1 MTTQFIHYIR
11 DEKRYSEHTVSA
23 YKSDLTQFIEYLTT
37 AYEVSDPAE
46 ADYQMIRS
54 WIVELSQEKITN
66 RSINRK
72 LSTLK
77 SFYRFLIRE
86 GVIKSNPLSKIINPK
101 ASKRLPEFL
110 DKSKTEFLFTQV
122 EFEDTPEGHRDR
134 TILELFYATGI
145 RQAELRALT
154 LDSLDTDRMILKVLG
169 KRNKERYIPLG
180 PHIVQLLTLF
190 IKDYRKL
197 MVVSN
202 QNNFIFVTKD
212 GEPIYPRLVNRIVR
226 KYLGLVSSRQKR
238 SPHVLRHTFA
248 THMLENGADLNAI
261 KEILGHSSLA
271 ATQVY
276 THNTI
281 DRLKLIYKQA
291 HPKA

>member
-1 MTTQFIHYIR
+1 MIYKFIQYIR
-11 DEKRYSEHTVSA
+11 DEKRYSEHTVAA
-23 YKSDLTQFIEYLTT
+23 YASDLAQYQQYLST
-37 AYEVSDPAE
+37 AYESADPAM
-46 ADYQMIRS
+46 ADFQMIRS
-54 WIVELSQEKITN
+54 WIVRLNQDKISN

-86 GVIKSNPLSKIINPK
+86 GVVTTNPLSKIINPK
-101 ASKRLPEFL
+101 TAKRLPEFL

-122 EFEDTPEGHRDR
+122 EFEDSPEGHRDK

-145 RQAELRALT
+145 RQAELRSLT
-154 LDSLDTDRMILKVLG
+154 LDSLDTERMTLKVKG
-169 KRNKERYIPLG
+169 KRNKERFIPLG
-180 PHIVQLLTLF
+180 EQIVQLLTLF
-190 IKDYRKL
+190 IEEYRTL
-197 MVVSN
+197 MVKPN

-212 GEPIYPRLVNRIVR
+212 GEPISPRLVNRIVR

-281 DRLKLIYKQA
+281 DRLKIIYKQA

>member
-1 MTTQFIHYIR
+1 MTAQFIHYIR
-11 DEKRYSEHTVSA
+11 DQRRYSDHTVSA
-23 YKSDLTQFIEYLTT
+23 YESDLNQFTSYLSS
-37 AYEVSDPAE
+37 VFGIDHPAE
-46 ADYQMIRS
+46 ADHQMIRS
-54 WIVELSQEKITN
+54 WIVQLSRDKISN

-86 GVIKSNPLSKIINPK
+86 GVVKTNPLSKIINPK
-101 ASKRLPEFL
+101 TAKRLPEFL
-110 DKSKTEFLFTQV
+110 DKEKTEFLFTKV

-145 RQAELRALT
+145 RQSELRSLT
-154 LDSLDTDRMILKVLG
+154 LESLDSDRMTLKVLG
-169 KRNKERYIPLG
+169 KRNKERIIPLG

-190 IKDYRKL
+190 IKDFRRL

-202 QNNFIFVTKD
+202 QNNFIFVTKE
-212 GEPIYPRLVNRIVR
+212 GEPITPLLVYRIVR

-281 DRLKLIYKQA
+281 DRLKSIYKQA

>member
-1 MTTQFIHYIR
+1 MTNKFIQYIR
-11 DEKRYSEHTVSA
+11 DEKRYSEHTVIA
-23 YKSDLTQFIEYLTT
+23 YTTDLTQYLEYLSTS
-37 AYEVSDPAE
+37 YEMTDPAE

-54 WIVELSQEKITN
+54 WIVQLSQDSITN

-86 GVIKSNPLSKIINPK
+86 GTIKANPLSKIINPK
-101 ASKRLPEFL
+101 ISKRLPEFIE
-110 DKSKTEFLFTQV
+110 KAKMEFLFTEV
-122 EFEDTPEGHRDR
+122 IFDDTPEGHRDR

-145 RQAELRALT
+145 RQAELISLT
-154 LDSLDTDRMILKVLG
+154 LDSLDVDRMSLKVKG
-169 KRNKERYIPLG
+169 KRNKERIIPLG
-180 PHIVQLLTLF
+180 PHIVKLLTLF
-190 IKDYRKL
+190 IKEFRIL
-197 MVVSN
+197 MVINS
-202 QNNFIFVTKD
+202 QNNFIFVTKE
-212 GEPIYPRLVNRIVR
+212 GEQIYPRLVNRIVR
-226 KYLGLVSSRQKR
+226 RYLGLVSSRQKR

>member
-1 MTTQFIHYIR
+1 MTTQFLQYIR
-11 DEKRYSEHTVSA
+11 DEKRYSDHTVSA
-23 YKSDLTQFIEYLTT
+23 YASDLTQYSEYLAST
-37 AYEVSDPAE
+37 YELNDTSE

-54 WIVELSQEKITN
+54 WIVQLNQDKISN

-77 SFYRFLIRE
+77 SYYRFLIRE
-86 GVIKSNPLSKIINPK
+86 GVVKSNPLSKIINPK

-122 EFEDTPEGHRDR
+122 EFADTPEGHRDR

-145 RQAELRALT
+145 RQSELRTLT
-154 LDSLDTDRMILKVLG
+154 LESLDTDRMSLKVLG
-169 KRNKERYIPLG
+169 KRNKERIIPIG
-180 PHIVQLLTLF
+180 PHIVKLLTLF
-190 IKDYRKL
+190 IKEFRTL
-197 MVVSN
+197 MVCAN
-202 QNNFIFVTKD
+202 QNNFIFVNKE
-212 GEPIYPRLVNRIVR
+212 GGPILPLMVYRIVR

-248 THMLENGADLNAI
+248 THMLDNGADLNAI